1 MEKYKVLKETY
12 EGKFIDDL
20 GEMTL
25 EQIEKLA
32 KSYLGDVFTTE
43 EEIKSD
49 MEFIKEEGYEQWLCN
64 DRVQITINKVE
75 D

>member
-43 EEIKSD
+43 EEIKDD
-49 MEFIKEEGYEQWLCN
+49 MEFIKEDGCEQWLCN
-64 DRVQITINKVE
+64 DRVQITINRVE